1 MPLNNIDEQKNEL
14 RKRYKDLRQTFSES
28 EKAQLDRKITERF
41 FEIESYKNADTIF
54 AFVSKDI
61 EVSTR
66 EIILNALACEK
77 KVAVPL
83 CDTKTTS
90 MNFYYINSFSD
101 LRKKHFGILEP
112 NAEKCIPAG
121 VNDAQLIIV
130 PGLVFD
136 KNGYRIGFGKGY
148 YDRFISNYN
157 GVKIGVCYSEC
168 IEEEIPY
175 DIYDESV
182 DLVVTDKY
190 IIDTR

>member
-1 MPLNNIDEQKNEL
+1 MPLNSIDERKNEL
-14 RKRYKDLRQTFSES
+14 RKKHKYLRQAFSEA
-28 EKAQLDRKITERF
+28 EKAQLDRRITESF
-41 FEIESYKNADTIF
+41 LKLESYKNADTLF

-66 EIILNALACEK
+66 EIISDALARKK

-83 CDTKTTS
+83 CDTKTSTMS
-90 MNFYYINSFSD
+90 FYYINSFND

-112 NAEKCIPAG
+112 DDKKCAPAG

-136 KNGYRIGFGKGY
+136 KKGYRIGFGKGY
-148 YDRFISNYN
+148 YDRFVSDYN

-175 DIYDESV
+175 DINDKKV